1 MSTTIQQTYTDE
13 EVMEMI
19 TPYIGT
25 TYTQVVLKAIARASL
40 RPVRQISP
48 HSAGTMDMRRE
59 RINLVLDENDVILSI
74 RFG

>member
-1 MSTTIQQTYTDE
+1 MSTIQQTCTDE

-25 TYTQVVLKAIARASL
+25 TYTEVILKAITRATL

-48 HSAGTMDMRRE
+48 HSAVTMDMRRE